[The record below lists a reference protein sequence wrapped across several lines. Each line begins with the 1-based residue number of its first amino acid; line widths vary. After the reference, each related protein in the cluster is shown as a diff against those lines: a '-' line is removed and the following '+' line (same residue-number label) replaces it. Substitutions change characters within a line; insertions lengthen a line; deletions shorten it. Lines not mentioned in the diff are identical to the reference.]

1 MTSDALSVGIEG
13 LALTVTQP
21 TKGSKLRK
29 LKIDV
34 MLETGKPSGTRYFQ
48 QANWTI
54 NEVIQKL
61 QLYTEELM
69 RQSDAQE

>member
-13 LALTVTQP
+13 LALSVSKPTQ
-21 TKGSKLRK
+21 GSNLRE

-34 MLETGKPSGTRYFQ
+34 MFETGKPSGTRSFQ
-48 QANWTI
+48 LANWTM

-61 QLYTEELM
+61 QSYTEELM